1 MSSIKEENKITITE
15 APTGNPQQAFQ
26 QNVAEEEAIRRSERI
41 NKELMTAFTF
51 IRNSEKSV
59 SFFGSARFKPTSEH
73 YKEARYLAER
83 IVKETGY
90 AVVTGGGP
98 GIMEAANR
106 GAKESGGTSIGLNI
120 TLPHEQI
127 KNSFL
132 TDSLDFYY
140 FFSRK
145 VALSFSAEAYIFFP
159 GGFGTLD
166 ELFEL
171 LTLIQTG
178 KIPKVPIILMG
189 SDYWQSLDNFIRR
202 QMLNAHKSIDPADMK
217 IYKITDNKDEVIEI
231 IKKAPL
237 RRE

>member
-1 MSSIKEENKITITE
+1 MSDIKEEDKKSI
-15 APTGNPQQAFQ
+15 APIVSISDQNAFQ
-26 QNVAEEEAIRRSERI
+26 KDIVEEEAVRRSERI
-41 NKELMTAFTF
+41 NKELLTAFTF
-51 IRNSEKSV
+51 IRKSEKSV
-59 SFFGSARFKPTSEH
+59 SFFGSARFRPTSEH
-73 YKEARYLAER
+73 YKEARHLAER
-83 IVKETGY
+83 IVKDTGY

-106 GAKESGGTSIGLNI
+106 GAKESGGISIGLNI

-145 VALSFSAEAYIFFP
+145 VALSFSAEAYVFFP

-171 LTLIQTG
+171 LTLIQTA
-178 KIPKVPIILMG
+178 KIPRVPIILMG
-189 SDYWQSLDNFIRR
+189 SDFWQPLDTFIRR
-202 QMLNAHKSIDPADMK
+202 QLLNAHKAIDPQDME
-217 IYKITDNKDEVIEI
+217 IYKITDSEDEAIEI
-231 IKKAPL
+231 IKKAPV

>member
-1 MSSIKEENKITITE
+1 MKDNQTQVTNTNQTLDKDQKSFRDSVL
-15 APTGNPQQAFQ
+15 Q
-26 QNVAEEEAIRRSERI
+26 EEADRRSARI
-41 NKELMTAFTF
+41 TKEFTAAFTY
-51 IRNSEKSV
+51 IKHSEKSV
-59 SFFGSARFKPTSEH
+59 SFFGSARFRPTSEH
-73 YKEARYLAER
+73 YKQARRLAER

-132 TDSLDFYY
+132 TESLDFYY

-166 ELFEL
+166 EFFEL
-171 LTLIQTG
+171 ITLVQTE
-178 KIPKVPIILMG
+178 KLPRVPIILMG
-189 SDYWQSLDNFIRR
+189 SDFWKPLDTFILR
-202 QMLNAHKSIDPADMK
+202 QLYNAHKSIDLADMN
-217 IYKITDNKDEVIEI
+217 IYSITDSEDEVIEV
-231 IKKAPL
+231 IKKAPV
-237 RRE
+237 RTEE

>member
-1 MSSIKEENKITITE
+1 MSETKEQDKKSIAQVASEND
-15 APTGNPQQAFQ
+15 QHAFQ
-26 QNVAEEEAIRRSERI
+26 KSIVEEEAVRRSERI
-41 NKELMTAFTF
+41 NKELLTAFTF
-51 IRNSEKSV
+51 IRKSEKSV
-59 SFFGSARFKPTSEH
+59 TFFGSARFRPTSEH
-73 YKEARYLAER
+73 YKEARHLAEK

-145 VALSFSAEAYIFFP
+145 VALSFSAEAYVFFP

-171 LTLIQTG
+171 LTLIQTA
-178 KIPKVPIILMG
+178 KIPRVPIILMG
-189 SDYWQSLDNFIRR
+189 SDFWNPLDTFIRR
-202 QMLNAHKSIDPADMK
+202 QMLNAHKAIDPQDME
-217 IYKITDNKDEVIEI
+217 IYTITDSEDEAIEI
-231 IKKAPL
+231 IKKAPV
-237 RRE
+237 RKE